1 MKKFLPLLVLF
12 LAFACAKKDN
22 GDALVNEVLN
32 IHDEVMPKMGEVMS
46 LRNKVLDKVEGSTN
60 PDELRDIAL
69 RLEDAQKGMML
80 WMNDWSKNSA
90 PFVKNEKTQEEKMD
104 YLNAEKQRVTKVKD
118 DIEKALKEA
127 NAVINKN

>member
-22 GDALVNEVLN
+22 GDTLVNEVLN

-46 LRNKVLDKVEGSTN
+46 LRKKVLDKVEGSTN

-90 PFVKNEKTQEEKMD
+90 PFVKNETTQEEKMD
-104 YLNAEKQRVTKVKD
+104 YLNAEKERVTKVKD
-118 DIEKALKEA
+118 DINNSIAEAKEALK
-127 NAVINKN
+127 N

>member
-1 MKKFLPLLVLF
+1 MKKTLALLTLF
-12 LAFACAKKDN
+12 LVFACVKKDN
-22 GDALVNEVLN
+22 GEALVNEVLN

-46 LRNKVLDKVEGSTN
+46 LRKKVLDKVEGSTN

-90 PFVKNEKTQEEKMD
+90 PFVKGETTQEEKMD
-104 YLNAEKQRVTKVKD
+104 YLNAEKERVTKVKES
-118 DIEKALKEA
+118 IELA
-127 NAVINKN
+127 

>member
-32 IHDEVMPKMGEVMS
+32 IHDEVMPKMGELMS
-46 LRNKVLDKVEGSTN
+46 LRKKVLDKVEGSSS

-69 RLEDAQKGMML
+69 RLEEAQKGMML

-90 PFVKNEKTQEEKMD
+90 PFVKNETTQEEKMG
-104 YLNAEKQRVTKVKD
+104 YLNAEKERVTKVKE
-118 DIEKALKEA
+118 DINNSIAEAKEALK
-127 NAVINKN
+127 N

>member
-32 IHDEVMPKMGEVMS
+32 IHDEVMPKMGELMS
-46 LRNKVLDKVEGSTN
+46 LRKKVLDKVEGSSS

-69 RLEDAQKGMML
+69 RLEEAQKGMML

-90 PFVKNEKTQEEKMD
+90 PFVKNETTQEEKMG
-104 YLNAEKQRVTKVKD
+104 YLNAEKERVTKVKD
-118 DIEKALKEA
+118 DINNSIAEAKEALK
-127 NAVINKN
+127 N